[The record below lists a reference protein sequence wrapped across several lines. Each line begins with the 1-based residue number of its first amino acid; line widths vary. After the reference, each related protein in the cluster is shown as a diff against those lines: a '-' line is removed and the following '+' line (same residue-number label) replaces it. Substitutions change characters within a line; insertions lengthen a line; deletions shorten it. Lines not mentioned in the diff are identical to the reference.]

1 MINILNKNQIKIL
14 HIADNHDRHNGRLY
28 YSTVK
33 KINNGLIK
41 NDYNVIQL
49 SDRDYLK
56 RNIFNY
62 KKKFFIKKLI
72 STIKNF
78 KPNIILFGHVDSLSE
93 DDFYDL
99 KNMFKEVIFSQWFL
113 DTLDPNFQFH
123 LQHKK
128 RFFLKYQICDFNFI
142 TTDPFSLD
150 FIDPNKTFFIPNM
163 CDPSIDILENYNS
176 KKLDFDLFFAFSH
189 GQHRGILKKGHE
201 DERLKF
207 VDIIENSIVKTN
219 FFGINRQPIWGQE
232 FFNQLSKS
240 KMGLN
245 LNRGDKIKYYSSD
258 RICSLISNGLLTFLQ
273 KGYNYD
279 DFFKDETHAIYFDDE
294 VELLDKIKFYA
305 KNDNQRCKIA
315 FEGKKKYYELF
326 NNTIVTDFMI
336 KKVTDM
342 KILNYKEWMI

>member
-99 KNMFKEVIFSQWFL
+99 KNMFKDVIFSQWFL
-113 DTLDPNFQFH
+113 VYGGFGVGSLFCLIDWLYWVGRGVWLFGF
-123 LQHKK
+123 LCIAFCWSAAYW
-128 RFFLKYQICDFNFI
+128 FFLVGGV
-142 TTDPFSLD
+142 FSMHCVM
-150 FIDPNKTFFIPNM
+150 I
-163 CDPSIDILENYNS
+163 
-176 KKLDFDLFFAFSH
+176 
-189 GQHRGILKKGHE
+189 
-201 DERLKF
+201 
-207 VDIIENSIVKTN
+207 
-219 FFGINRQPIWGQE
+219 
-232 FFNQLSKS
+232 
-240 KMGLN
+240 
-245 LNRGDKIKYYSSD
+245 
-258 RICSLISNGLLTFLQ
+258 
-273 KGYNYD
+273 
-279 DFFKDETHAIYFDDE
+279 
-294 VELLDKIKFYA
+294 
-305 KNDNQRCKIA
+305 
-315 FEGKKKYYELF
+315 
-326 NNTIVTDFMI
+326 FMA
-336 KKVTDM
+336 
-342 KILNYKEWMI
+342 